1 MRQQTGWPYLLLTIL
16 LGSCTL
22 TGPGFLRKKSPHEKY
37 GQQLIEAGLQE
48 KAMGRA
54 WFEQA
59 EQSLIKPLT
68 VSIPYKERGY
78 FAPERADASALR
90 FQVKQGEKLNFALDK
105 TPADNF
111 TIFMDLWEVRGN
123 DKTPKLLAYADTTD
137 SLLSFEADKAGFYL
151 LRLQPELLSGGEY
164 TLTIT
169 SGPSLAFPVQGK
181 GRNSIQSLYGASRDA
196 GARRHE
202 GIDIFAS
209 RGTPALAAA
218 MGKVT
223 RVGLNNLGGKV
234 VFFRPENKNYVLY
247 YAHLD
252 SQLVKGGEI
261 LNTGD
266 SVGLIGN
273 TGNAITTAP
282 HLHFGIYTPDGVADP
297 LPFIDPL
304 LKEPEN
310 ISSSLSE
317 NIGKSLRINTGN
329 QLLYQSIG
337 NDIAEKTSLGTGT
350 LFRIDAASAGWYK
363 VTLPDGSSGFVKSR
377 FAGTSE
383 MPLRKIM
390 TSGETPVYDR
400 PDTLAARKA
409 ILSKGEPL
417 SLLGNFKQFYFVE
430 AGDISG
436 WISSF

>member
-1 MRQQTGWPYLLLTIL
+1 MQKKTGWFYLFIIIL
-16 LGSCTL
+16 FSSCTL

-48 KAMGRA
+48 KAIGRA

-59 EQSLIKPLT
+59 EKNLAAPLT

-78 FAPERADASALR
+78 FAPEKTEAAGLR
-90 FQVKQGEKLNFALDK
+90 FPVKRGEKLSFQLDK

-111 TIFMDLWEVRGN
+111 TVFMDLWEIREN
-123 DKTPKLLAYADTTD
+123 SKNPKLLAFADTGD
-137 SLLSFEADKAGFYL
+137 STLSFEADKTGFYL

-181 GRNSIQSLYGASRDA
+181 DTNSIQSLYGANRDA
-196 GARRHE
+196 GARKHE

-218 MGKVT
+218 KGKVT

-252 SQLVKGGEI
+252 SQLVTDGEI

-282 HLHFGIYTPDGVADP
+282 HLHFGIYASGGAADP
-297 LPFIDPL
+297 LPFVDPL
-304 LKEPEN
+304 IKEPKTIN
-310 ISSSLSE
+310 ASIE
-317 NIGKSLRINTGN
+317 NIGKSLRADAGN
-329 QLLYQSIG
+329 SIVYKSIG
-337 NDIAEKTSLGTGT
+337 KDTAQKINLEYGT
-350 LFRIDAASAGWYK
+350 LFRIDAASADWYK
-363 VTLPDGSSGFVKSR
+363 ITLPDGNSGFIKSR
-377 FAGTSE
+377 SASASE
-383 MPLRKIM
+383 KPLRRIITQNKI
-390 TSGETPVYDR
+390 PVYDY